1 MSNNPPAILRRI
13 YMFGGIDVVGG
24 QISPLDQRWLAEA
37 NGKPICIIDLTNK
50 DAARLPRFRSIM
62 EAHFSG
68 LTASQLVF
76 VSEQP
81 SREDILNAIDRAG
94 AIYIPGGDTEALLD
108 NLAEQN
114 LFSVLKSSKL
124 PLIGNSAGAIAVCQ
138 DAVITADEDVKTSI
152 VRAGLG
158 LVHFSVDPHYD
169 QTHDQELFE
178 LSKGREIYGLPEQSA
193 IIAEDN
199 SIEFF
204 GPIWLFANGCKQ
216 RVN

>member
-1 MSNNPPAILRRI
+1 
-13 YMFGGIDVVGG
+13 MFGGIDVVGG
-24 QISPLDQRWLAEA
+24 QVSPLNQRWLAEA
-37 NGKPICIIDLTNK
+37 NSKPICIIDLTSK

-68 LTASQLVF
+68 LTDSQLIF

-81 SREDILNAIDRAG
+81 SRDDVLNAIDRAG
-94 AIYIPGGDTEALLD
+94 AIYIPGGDPEALLD

-138 DAVITADEDVKTSI
+138 DAVITADADVKTSI
-152 VRAGLG
+152 IRVGLG
-158 LVHFSVDPHYD
+158 LVHFSVDPHYN
-169 QTHDQELFE
+169 QTHDHELFE

-193 IIAEDN
+193 IIAEGSSN
-199 SIEFF
+199 AFF
-204 GPIWLFANGCKQ
+204 GPIWLFVNGRKQ
-216 RVN
+216 QVN